1 MAKTL
6 SIAEERVK
14 LGTWLPPWTVAEH
27 NARYDFAAN
36 FVSGKH
42 VVDCACG
49 NGVGT
54 HFFIQRGPSLIHGFD
69 IDEGAIQY
77 ASRKYDENNVFFE
90 KISALPLPLPNGSID
105 VFICLETLEHIQD
118 DNEFVREISRVL
130 KPEGLLIL
138 STPNRLITNPG
149 LGFKE
154 MPWNHFH
161 VREYSPS
168 ELRAVL
174 ENHFI
179 IQDWYGQNKNLT
191 LKVSLM
197 SWVADCFGKKIAVIL
212 NQIIKC
218 RWFLFPSKTTHL
230 VKSAEC
236 PHLYEYMVV
245 TCCPRVTK

>member
-14 LGTWLPPWTVAEH
+14 PGTWLPPWTVAEH

-54 HFFIQRGPSLIHGFD
+54 HFFIQRGPSVIHGFD
-69 IDEGAIQY
+69 LDEGAIQY
-77 ASRKYDENNVFFE
+77 ASRQLNENNVFFE
-90 KISALPLPLPNGSID
+90 KISALPLPLPDGSID
-105 VFICLETLEHIQD
+105 VFICLETLEHIED
-118 DNEFVREISRVL
+118 DNEFISEISRVL

-149 LGFKE
+149 LGFTEK
-154 MPWNHFH
+154 PWNHFH
-161 VREYSPS
+161 VREYSPL
-168 ELRAVL
+168 ELQAVL
-174 ENHFI
+174 EKNFEI
-179 IQDWYGQNKNLT
+179 KDWYGQNKNPP
-191 LKVSLM
+191 LKASLVT
-197 SWVADCFGKKIAVIL
+197 WIANCLGKKSAVIL
-212 NQIIKC
+212 NQIMKC

-230 VKSAEC
+230 VDSAQC
-236 PHLYEYMVV
+236 PHLHEYMVV
-245 TCCPRVTK
+245 TCRPRVPK

>member
-1 MAKTL
+1 MAKTV

-14 LGTWLPPWTVAEH
+14 PGAWLPPWTVAEH
-27 NARYDFAAN
+27 NARYNFAAN

-54 HFFIQRGPSLIHGFD
+54 HFFIQRGPSVIYGFD
-69 IDEGAIQY
+69 LDEGAIQY
-77 ASRKYDENNVFFE
+77 ASGQYDENNVFFE
-90 KISALPLPLPNGSID
+90 KISALPFPLPNGSID

-149 LGFKE
+149 LGLKE

-161 VREYSPS
+161 VREYTPS
-168 ELRAVL
+168 ELQAAL
-174 ENHFI
+174 ENHFE
-179 IQDWYGQNKNLT
+179 IQDWYGQNKNLPA
-191 LKVSLM
+191 KVSLLL
-197 SWVADCFGKKIAVIL
+197 WVANFFGKKSAVIL
-212 NQIIKC
+212 NQIMKC
-218 RWFLFPSKTTHL
+218 RWFFLPRKTTHL
-230 VKSAEC
+230 VTLAEQ
-236 PHLYEYMVV
+236 PHLYEYVVV
-245 TCCPRVTK
+245 TCRPRVVK